1 MTTNAKQLLR
11 LYQQRRKQEDEDDE
25 EGKTANDRDDDDE
38 STSTSPVTPPSHSR
52 SDSNSGYPSSD
63 SLSVLDS
70 GADGLSLSAV
80 GTSGLAGSK
89 APQPPLSQLSL
100 AEISMASADCGTN
113 VLDTPDNHHSNEETV
128 AAAPRCLRSICFVCK
143 SPSNLRCTGCR

>member
-63 SLSVLDS
+63 SLSVLDG

-80 GTSGLAGSK
+80 GTSGLSGSK
-89 APQPPLSQLSL
+89 APLSQLSL

-113 VLDTPDNHHSNEETV
+113 VLDTPDNHHSNEDTV
-128 AAAPRCLRSICFVCK
+128 AAAPRFLRSICFVCK